1 MTWRLVALQ
10 PPSVLRSSTRPRRR
24 LGRAAAIAVAAVVVL
39 SGCRSNDTATGAT
52 TRATP
57 AEAGRAT
64 SPAHC
69 NGAIGEVS
77 VDDVHVP
84 SRATCRLDGTTVNG
98 NVSIGSGGT
107 LVARRVAVDGDIEGQ
122 QARHVAVSVRSS
134 IGGNLQLE
142 QGGSAAVSRSAI
154 HGDLQW
160 TMHSGPLAV
169 TRTVI
174 DGNLQADQNSGGLII
189 SGNRIG
195 GDLQCHQN
203 TRRPVRAG
211 NVVAG
216 HREGQCASD
225 SRHSR
230 PVAHQTTHSARPRPR
245 CAGDSVSDDPSDD
258 RCGED

>member
-1 MTWRLVALQ
+1 MA
-10 PPSVLRSSTRPRRR
+10 
-24 LGRAAAIAVAAVVVL
+24 L
-39 SGCRSNDTATGAT
+39 SGCSGSNDATTGAT
-52 TRATP
+52 TRAAP
-57 AEAGRAT
+57 ADAGRAT

-69 NGAIGEVS
+69 NGTIGDVT

-84 SRATCRLDGTTVNG
+84 SRATCRLDGTTVTG
-98 NVSIGSGGT
+98 NVSIGSQGK

-122 QARHVAVSVRSS
+122 GARHVALSARSS

-142 QGGSAAVSRSAI
+142 QGGSAAVSRAAI

-160 TMHSGPLAV
+160 TMQSRHLAV
-169 TRTVI
+169 TRTI
-174 DGNLQADQNSGGLII
+174 INGNLQADQNSGRLII
-189 SGNRIG
+189 SGNRIA

-203 TRRPVRAG
+203 TRRPVRGG

-216 HREGQCASD
+216 YREGQCASAPRL
-225 SRHSR
+225 SRHL
-230 PVAHQTTHSARPRPR
+230 PHQRIHAARPRPP